1 MVSILLSTYNGELY
15 LNELINSILNQSY
28 SSWELFIRDDGS
40 KDSTNII
47 IDTYCV
53 KYPEKIFRIP
63 SFDENVGSG
72 KSFMKLLESVDSDYY
87 MFCDQDDVWLPN
99 KVIDTINVMRPLD
112 VEYENLPICVFTD
125 LSMCDNKL
133 NIIQDYLVRY
143 LGREP
148 DRINRNSFYR
158 TFVFHSP
165 VFGCTMMINQIAK
178 TLSLPFDFVW
188 HDTWISM
195 ICKRKGIMSYV
206 DKSTIL
212 YRRTGVNVSGSKKEL
227 IVKDYLL
234 ILVDFGRAKKMLSY
248 NLKMIQLLNKL
259 PFKVSY
265 FKYFYWK
272 IAKIFILFYKSILK

>member
-1 MVSILLSTYNGELY
+1 MIAILMSTYNGERY
-15 LNELINSILNQSY
+15 LREQIDSLLNQTY
-28 SSWELFIRDDGS
+28 KDWKLYIRDDGS
-40 KDSTNII
+40 TDGTISIIESYMNDYPDLIILLKDDLGNL
-47 IDTYCV
+47 
-53 KYPEKIFRIP
+53 
-63 SFDENVGSG
+63 GSG
-72 KSFMKLLESVDSDYY
+72 RSFMRILSVVDADYY

-188 HDTWISM
+188 HDT
-195 ICKRKGIMSYV
+195 YV
-206 DKSTIL
+206 
-212 YRRTGVNVSGSKKEL
+212 KE
-227 IVKDYLL
+227 KE
-234 ILVDFGRAKKMLSY
+234 
-248 NLKMIQLLNKL
+248 
-259 PFKVSY
+259 
-265 FKYFYWK
+265 
-272 IAKIFILFYKSILK
+272 

>member
-1 MVSILLSTYNGELY
+1 MIAILMSTYNGERY
-15 LNELINSILNQSY
+15 LREQIDSLLNQTY
-28 SSWELFIRDDGS
+28 KDWKLYIRDDGS
-40 KDSTNII
+40 TDGTISIIESYMNDYPDLIILLKDDLGNL
-47 IDTYCV
+47 
-53 KYPEKIFRIP
+53 
-63 SFDENVGSG
+63 GSG
-72 KSFMKLLESVDSDYY
+72 RSFMRILSVVDADYY

-188 HDTWISM
+188 HYTWISM

>member
-1 MVSILLSTYNGELY
+1 MIAILMSTYNGERY
-15 LNELINSILNQSY
+15 LREQIDSLLNQTY
-28 SSWELFIRDDGS
+28 KDWKLYIRDDGS
-40 KDSTNII
+40 TDGTISIIESYMNDYPDLIILLKDDLGNL
-47 IDTYCV
+47 
-53 KYPEKIFRIP
+53 
-63 SFDENVGSG
+63 GSG
-72 KSFMKLLESVDSDYY
+72 RSFMRILSVVDADYY

-178 TLSLPFDFVW
+178 TLSL
-188 HDTWISM
+188 S
-195 ICKRKGIMSYV
+195 
-206 DKSTIL
+206 
-212 YRRTGVNVSGSKKEL
+212 L
-227 IVKDYLL
+227 IH
-234 ILVDFGRAKKMLSY
+234 I
-248 NLKMIQLLNKL
+248 
-259 PFKVSY
+259 
-265 FKYFYWK
+265 
-272 IAKIFILFYKSILK
+272 

>member
-1 MVSILLSTYNGELY
+1 MIAILMSTYNGERY
-15 LNELINSILNQSY
+15 LREQIDSLLNQTY
-28 SSWELFIRDDGS
+28 KDWKLYIRDDGS
-40 KDSTNII
+40 TDGTISIIESYMNDYPDLIILLKDDLGNL
-47 IDTYCV
+47 
-53 KYPEKIFRIP
+53 
-63 SFDENVGSG
+63 GSG
-72 KSFMKLLESVDSDYY
+72 RSFMRILSVVDADYY

-212 YRRTGVNVSGSKKEL
+212 YRRTGVNVSGSKKKL

>member
-1 MVSILLSTYNGELY
+1 MSTYNGERY
-15 LNELINSILNQSY
+15 LREQIDSLLNQTY
-28 SSWELFIRDDGS
+28 KDWKLYIRDDGS
-40 KDSTNII
+40 TDETISIIESYVNDYPDLIVLLKDDLGNL
-47 IDTYCV
+47 
-53 KYPEKIFRIP
+53 
-63 SFDENVGSG
+63 GSAR
-72 KSFMKLLESVDSDYY
+72 SFMRILSVVDADYY

-99 KVIDTINVMRPLD
+99 KVKDTINVMYPLD

-125 LSMCDNKL
+125 LSMCDNNL

-148 DRINRNSFYR
+148 DRINKNSFYR

-188 HDTWISM
+188 HDTWVSM
-195 ICKRKGIMSYV
+195 ICKRKGIMSYI

-212 YRRTGVNVSGSKKEL
+212 YRRTGVNVSGVKKEL
-227 IVKDYLL
+227 SVKDYLL
-234 ILVDFGRAKKMLSY
+234 ILVDLDRIKKMLSY
-248 NLKMIQLLNKL
+248 NLKMMQLLNKL
-259 PFKVSY
+259 PFQVSY

-272 IAKIFILFYKSILK
+272 IAKIFVLFYKSILK